1 MPTQIK
7 EPSPPLWALNE
18 WRIRNRIGR
27 CFMYLTKWLAIAACR
42 CIDIT
47 VKVAPWLDKSRDCS
61 LEKKSPGL
69 HDGA

>member
-1 MPTQIK
+1 MPTLLPHK
-7 EPSPPLWALNE
+7 PAPLWALIE

-47 VKVAPWLDKSRDCS
+47 VKVAPWLDKSRDYS
-61 LEKKSPGL
+61 GS
-69 HDGA
+69 